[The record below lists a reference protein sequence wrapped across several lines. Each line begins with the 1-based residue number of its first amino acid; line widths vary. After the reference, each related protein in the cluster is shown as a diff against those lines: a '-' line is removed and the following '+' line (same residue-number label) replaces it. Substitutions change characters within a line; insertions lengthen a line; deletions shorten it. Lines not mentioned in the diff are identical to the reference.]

1 MAVGGS
7 DGSIVLKTAV
17 EMAGLKK
24 GLSSMKSLTASAGKA
39 LGAVSL
45 AAAGAAIA
53 ITKMATSAYADY
65 EQLVG
70 GIETLFKDSA
80 DKVKEYALNAAA
92 SAGLSANEY
101 MQTAIG
107 VSASLIQSLGGDTER
122 AADVAN
128 MAIIDMSDNVNKLGT
143 DAERVKMAY
152 AGFARQQYQLLD
164 NLALGYQGTKTEM
177 ERLLRDAEAY
187 MASQGKTVKYNIN
200 NLSDVY
206 SAINAIQQKMGIA
219 GTTIAEAEKT
229 ITGSA
234 NMMKASWQNV
244 LIAISG
250 GGDLDR
256 AIQNLV
262 YSIQTYM
269 GNIVPVI
276 ERSLQGIGLLIEKV
290 APMLVETVAKSLIR
304 ALPSLLNAVYKM
316 IIGLANGVVAGIKS
330 LFSETTR
337 KVAMAQGEEIESAV
351 ESQNALTEAV
361 EETEKAQKGALAGF
375 DEINQF
381 TTETAEAQEEI
392 AMMSGGSGGLVPSE
406 SAVAASGQSTGNAWA
421 AGFIRGI
428 IERIQSS
435 QLWTNILYPILSDV
449 KRWSVEIF
457 ATLGDAFANFKDKI
471 IANNEDIQTVIF
483 GIMTALDFLWEFIS
497 QVFDAI
503 VESLGPV
510 LNNIGDAIMFI
521 ISAVADAFRFISEI
535 FLAIVALIEGDTEK
549 ATEHF
554 GNAMRAFVNFF
565 INAINAII
573 AVLNGFINLAW
584 GLVKGLVNGIG
595 GIAEKIGNLIGKDWG
610 WNWQGKAPQI
620 PYIPKV
626 SIPKL
631 AQGAV
636 IPANKEFLAVLGDQ
650 KSGTNI
656 EAPLDTIKQA
666 LAEVMAMN
674 TGFNG
679 KIEVPVYLDGKRVAV
694 AVRGANESMGTQ
706 TVFGGFASVY

>member
-70 GIETLFKDSA
+70 GVETLFKDSA
-80 DKVKEYALNAAA
+80 GKVMEYANQAFATT
-92 SAGLSANEY
+92 GLSANEY
-101 MQTAIG
+101 MQNVTTF
-107 VSASLIQSLGGDTER
+107 SASLLNSLGGDTER

-128 MAIIDMSDNVNKLGT
+128 AALISISDNVNKMGSDYESVQL
-143 DAERVKMAY
+143 AFQ
-152 AGFARQQYQLLD
+152 GFAKQQYMLLD
-164 NLALGYQGTKTEM
+164 NLKLGYGGTKTEM
-177 ERLLRDAEAY
+177 ERLLKDAQAITGVE
-187 MASQGKTVKYNIN
+187 YNID
-200 NLSDVY
+200 NLADVY
-206 SAINAIQQKMGIA
+206 TAIGVIQEKLGIA
-219 GTTIAEAEKT
+219 GTTAKEAATT
-229 ITGSA
+229 ISGSA
-234 NMMKASWQNV
+234 AMMKASWQNV

-290 APMLVETVAKSLIR
+290 APMLVETVAKSLIQ

-392 AMMSGGSGGLVPSE
+392 AMMSGGGGLVPSE

-457 ATLGDAFANFKDKI
+457 ATLGDAFANFKEKI
-471 IANNEDIQTVIF
+471 IANNGDIQTVIF
-483 GIMTALDFLWEFIS
+483 GIMTALELFWGFVS

-510 LNNIGDAIMFI
+510 LNNMGDAIMFI
-521 ISAVADAFRFISEI
+521 VSSVADAFRFISEI

-554 GNAMRAFVNFF
+554 GNAMTALVNFF

-584 GLVKGLVNGIG
+584 GLIKGLVNGIG

-650 KSGTNI
+650 KSGTNV